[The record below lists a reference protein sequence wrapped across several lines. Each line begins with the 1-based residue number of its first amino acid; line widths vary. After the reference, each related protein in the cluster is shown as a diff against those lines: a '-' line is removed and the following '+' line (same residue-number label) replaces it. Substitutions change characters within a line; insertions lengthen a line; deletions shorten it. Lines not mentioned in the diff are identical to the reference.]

1 MRVQQKLDSQSS
13 LPPIIDSHDA
23 YQKIK
28 AAKKPKSGVPG
39 DLPRVI
45 VQEFAPELAA
55 PVYSIINNITQSGE
69 WPTQWKQEWVT
80 PIGKVP
86 IPETEDDLRPIS
98 LTPFFSKVTEHF
110 VVMWLLEYIGELIDF
125 RQYGGIKGNS
135 ITHYLIEFLNF
146 ILINQDSTDQTAIL
160 ACMVDF
166 KKAFNRQNH
175 NLLITK
181 LSDMGV
187 PSWLLKV
194 VMAFL
199 SDRKMVIRYKGKL
212 SSMKNLPGGGPQGT
226 LLGLLLFIVLIND
239 AGFEGQTNNAG
250 ELLTSKRN
258 MKLVNNIHLKYVDD
272 MTLAEAIDLSE
283 KLVHVPD
290 SDRPQPDV
298 YHARTGHVLPPGR
311 SQVYSQ
317 LKETEEYA
325 RLNEMKINHKK
336 TKLMVFNPCWTLDFM
351 PEFEFGA
358 DQLQF
363 VEEMRLLGVIIRSD
377 MKWSSNTEDIVKRAS
392 NKLWVIRR
400 LKGLGAQTE
409 ELVDMFVKQ
418 CRSILEFAAPAWHGA
433 ITMSDKLDIERV
445 QKVGLHIILG
455 DNYMSYRNALEVT
468 NLETLETRRNR
479 LCLKFG
485 KKAEKNGKFKKWF
498 KPKPSTSTRQEDTK
512 YWKTL
517 ARTGRLKKSP
527 IPHITDLLNAHYQK

>member
-1 MRVQQKLDSQSS
+1 
-13 LPPIIDSHDA
+13 
-23 YQKIK
+23 
-28 AAKKPKSGVPG
+28 
-39 DLPRVI
+39 
-45 VQEFAPELAA
+45 
-55 PVYSIINNITQSGE
+55 
-69 WPTQWKQEWVT
+69 
-80 PIGKVP
+80 
-86 IPETEDDLRPIS
+86 
-98 LTPFFSKVTEHF
+98 
-110 VVMWLLEYIGELIDF
+110 
-125 RQYGGIKGNS
+125 
-135 ITHYLIEFLNF
+135 
-146 ILINQDSTDQTAIL
+146 
-160 ACMVDF
+160 
-166 KKAFNRQNH
+166 
-175 NLLITK
+175 
-181 LSDMGV
+181 
-187 PSWLLKV
+187 
-194 VMAFL
+194 
-199 SDRKMVIRYKGKL
+199 
-212 SSMKNLPGGGPQGT
+212 
-226 LLGLLLFIVLIND
+226 
-239 AGFEGQTNNAG
+239 
-250 ELLTSKRN
+250 
-258 MKLVNNIHLKYVDD
+258 
-272 MTLAEAIDLSE
+272 
-283 KLVHVPD
+283 
-290 SDRPQPDV
+290 
-298 YHARTGHVLPPGR
+298 
-311 SQVYSQ
+311 
-317 LKETEEYA
+317 
-325 RLNEMKINHKK
+325 
-336 TKLMVFNPCWTLDFM
+336 MVFNPCWTLDFM

-479 LCLKFG
+479 LCLKFE
-485 KKAEKNGKFKKWF
+485 KKAEKNDKFKKWF